1 MYIKS
6 TRWLIYGILS
16 LMIGIFGFLALVL
29 SRMSGASSEIN
40 PLLLLPSMIISAGM
54 FSFCC
59 TRAIGKRA

>member
-16 LMIGIFGFLALVL
+16 LMIGIFGFLAIVL
-29 SRMSGASSEIN
+29 SKMSGASSEIN
-40 PLLLLPSMIISAGM
+40 PLLLLPSMIISVGM

-59 TRAIGKRA
+59 RKAIGMRN